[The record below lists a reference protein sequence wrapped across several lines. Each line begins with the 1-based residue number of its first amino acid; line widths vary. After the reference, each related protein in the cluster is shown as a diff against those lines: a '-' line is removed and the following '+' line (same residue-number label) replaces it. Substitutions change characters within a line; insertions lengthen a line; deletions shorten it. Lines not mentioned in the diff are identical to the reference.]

1 MVVVQSKRKRLRTK
15 FAKHEI
21 PKSLIYEEYDGKPM
35 YYRGYKE
42 VMNGLK
48 THEEIMGESDT
59 QFIIVACLLKF
70 LIKNID
76 DDKFIV
82 GSNEIGLHT
91 KKRSNLSADI
101 AIYEKS
107 TLQGKTPKNKYFDI
121 PPLVVIEVDIEAD
134 TNSFGISE
142 IDYYSMKTKKLLDFG
157 TKEVVCFFSGGKKML
172 VAHPNQD
179 WVLSD
184 WDKNVTLLGEY
195 QFSLANLL
203 QKDGFKL

>member
-82 GSNEIGLHT
+82 GSNEVGLHT

-142 IDYYSMKTKKLLDFG
+142 IDYYSMKTKKLLEFG
-157 TKEVVCFFSGGKKML
+157 TKEVVCFF
-172 VAHPNQD
+172 
-179 WVLSD
+179 
-184 WDKNVTLLGEY
+184 
-195 QFSLANLL
+195 
-203 QKDGFKL
+203 

>member
-1 MVVVQSKRKRLRTK
+1 MVAVSTKRKRIRTK

-35 YYRGYKE
+35 YYRGYKD
-42 VMNGLK
+42 VLNQLK
-48 THEEIMGESDT
+48 TLEEIMGESDT
-59 QFIIVACLLKF
+59 QFIIIACLLKF

-82 GSNEIGLHT
+82 GSNEVGLHT

-134 TNSFGISE
+134 TSSFGISE
-142 IDYYSMKTKKLLDFG
+142 IDYYSMKTKKLLEFG
-157 TKEVVCFFSGGKKML
+157 TKEVVWFFSGGKKML